1 MKFAHLIGSC
11 AVIALALTA
20 CVAGKSVPTAT
31 PTKQLSFEER
41 CHNLTTADRAAIE
54 SDPANKSMSQYYA
67 RDYCVT
73 LAEAERRMAIQ
84 GSHVAGT
91 LMQRVAAGEPSTFA
105 GLWFEH
111 QPEYRVKVA
120 FTRDAAA
127 TLARYTSD
135 PLFVPVDR
143 PGPTLIELRAETER
157 VARDLETIGSRFNM
171 ASANEQTGRGEV
183 ALATDIEPVLQ
194 AKREG
199 RIRIP
204 DFIDLIP
211 PPPLKVTVPLPFPGG
226 AERLAAFPRAK
237 FRRSG
242 ISILMGSGKVQP
254 YARNGCLVMDT
265 EDGPLTILW
274 PNEAQP
280 DLSRNGVIEIVDR
293 TNGEKFAV
301 GEAIAVEDGVV
312 FDASN
317 VPAIDESARCPG
329 PYAYVPNFEPW
340 ARYEAG
346 KNQWRAEALARDKH
360 ISVDAAQRE
369 LQAMAWREEK
379 LRAFGQ
385 DLSNGQPDKYG
396 GLIASDGKATL
407 YWVLGEEEHL
417 VAPIPSALKDH
428 ITVVGVPRPV
438 APLIQE
444 RATLRRQ
451 LMAAGLKP
459 QVGYEIEK
467 GRLTMSSVSDLP
479 ALAKASREGKVMLP
493 DSIDILTDGASVSGS
508 YNDENGRRAEA
519 QVLASPDFFPIM
531 TLARQTPVES
541 ILAGGEEGGQP
552 RTPGDVQAREVATML
567 VTMGFTQ
574 AKVTALRKAGLDPV
588 SAWIA
593 QNGRSTPA
601 NRAIL
606 SRHVVIV
613 ELMSIDSHTRLSDG
627 YRSSARVRV
636 VETLKGPAKAG
647 DVINLRLVSGFDAD
661 GKWQQDNEEPML
673 LEGLPRAFAPG
684 TRWLLWLPDGLYERV
699 ARFAGNTPAQGQWYK
714 PWFSIAQVEGDTF
727 SPSQGTGPVVLPTR
741 YDDRA
746 YPLNALREE
755 LAPVRAAFAPLDMAA
770 DGLAAGRPGS
780 NAVSREPGLLTLGFA
795 KAVEQAVHPGKP
807 VCLSYSIDNS
817 APIDPPDAILAAIGK
832 QLGVNAYPGTSC
844 GFETHPFVKAS
855 GETAMLYSLRFTLEK
870 GGTWLLRASA
880 AYGNLGAEGQAYRLR
895 KAGRG
900 WQAEPTGERWIS

>member
-1 MKFAHLIGSC
+1 MKFAQLIGSC
-11 AVIALALTA
+11 AIIALALTA
-20 CVAGKSVPTAT
+20 CVARKSVPTAT
-31 PTKQLSFEER
+31 PAKQLTFEER
-41 CHNLTTADRAAIE
+41 CPNLSAADRAAIE
-54 SDPANKSMSQYYA
+54 SDPANISMNQYYA

-84 GSHVAGT
+84 GSNVAGT
-91 LMQRVAAGEPSTFA
+91 LMRRVAAGEPSTFA

-143 PGPTLIELRAETER
+143 PGPTLIELRTETER

-171 ASANEQTGRGEV
+171 ASANEQTGRGEI
-183 ALATDIEPVLQ
+183 ALASDIEPILQ
-194 AKREG
+194 AQREG
-199 RIRIP
+199 RIRVP
-204 DFIDLIP
+204 DYIDLIP
-211 PPPLKVTVPLPFPGG
+211 PPPFKVTVPPPFPGG

-237 FRRSG
+237 FRRNG
-242 ISILMGSGKVQP
+242 ISILMGSGMVQP

-265 EDGPLTILW
+265 EDGPVTILW

-293 TNGEKFAV
+293 TTGEKFAL

-312 FDASN
+312 FDTSN
-317 VPAIDESARCPG
+317 VPAIDENSRCPP
-329 PYAYVPNFEPW
+329 PYAYVAKFEPW
-340 ARYEAG
+340 ANYQARED
-346 KNQWRAEALARDKH
+346 QWRAEALARDKH
-360 ISVDAAQRE
+360 ISVDAARRQ
-369 LQAMAWREEK
+369 LQTMAWREEK

-385 DLSNGQPDKYG
+385 DLSNGTPEKYG

-407 YWVLGEEEHL
+407 YWVQGEDEHL
-417 VAPIPSALKDH
+417 VAPIPPALKDH
-428 ITVVGVPRPV
+428 VTVVGVPRPV

-444 RATLRRQ
+444 RAVLRRQ
-451 LMAAGLKP
+451 LAAARLKA

-467 GRLTMSSVSDLP
+467 GRLTMGSVSDLP
-479 ALAKASREGKVMLP
+479 ALAKASRERKVMLP
-493 DSIDILTDGASVSGS
+493 DSIDILTDGANVSGS
-508 YNDENGRRAEA
+508 YSDENGRRAEA
-519 QVLASPDFFPIM
+519 NVLASPDFAPIM
-531 TLARQTPVES
+531 ALARQTPVES
-541 ILAGGEEGGQP
+541 ILAGGEEGGAP
-552 RTPGDVQAREVATML
+552 RTPGDAQAREVATML

-574 AKVTALRKAGLDPV
+574 ANVAALRKAGLDPV

-593 QNGRSTPA
+593 QNGRSTPV

-613 ELMSIDSHTRLSDG
+613 EPVSIDSDARLDDG

-647 DVINLRLVSGFDAD
+647 DVLNLRLVSGFDAD

-673 LEGLPRAFAPG
+673 LDGLPRAFAPG
-684 TRWLLWLPDGLYERV
+684 SRWLLWLPDGLYERTS
-699 ARFAGNTPAQGQWYK
+699 RFAGNTPAQGQWYK
-714 PWFSIAQVEGDTF
+714 PWFSMAQVGRDF
-727 SPSQGTGPVVLPTR
+727 LSAGQGPGTLILPTR
-741 YDDRA
+741 YDDRS
-746 YPLNALREE
+746 YPLEDLRRE
-755 LAPVRAAFAPLDMAA
+755 LAPVRAAFAPLDAA
-770 DGLAAGRPGS
+770 YNYPLPTQSERNS
-780 NAVSREPGLLTLGFA
+780 VSREPGLLTLGFA

-817 APIDPPDAILAAIGK
+817 GQIDPPEAIITALGK
-832 QLGVNAYPGTSC
+832 QLGVNSYPGTSF

-855 GETAMLYSLRFTLEK
+855 GETAMLYSLRYAHEK

-880 AYGNLGAEGQAYRLR
+880 VYGSLGAEGQAYRLR
-895 KAGRG
+895 KTKRG
-900 WQAEPTGERWIS
+900 WQAEATGERWIS